1 MERPVGRELMNDK
14 RQKTRAQQH
23 QLLLAFTAE
32 GRDEV
37 PEDRS
42 EGLASFEVNSEAD
55 GPTSS
60 DRLMERIC
68 DPLNLDCAMA
78 RVIAN
83 GGAPGVD
90 GMSVKKLEKFWHRH
104 GDRIVSE
111 LLAGTYRPQPVKR
124 VEIPKPD
131 GGVRK
136 LGIPTA
142 VDRVV
147 QQAIL
152 LVLSPEWDATFSDN
166 SFGFRPYRSAH
177 GAVARAQSYL
187 EEGYT
192 WVVDMDLEKF
202 FDRVNHDV
210 LMSRVARRVED
221 KRLLK
226 LIRAFLNAGVMVDGL
241 FSGTPEGTPQGGPL
255 SPLLSN
261 LLLDDLDRELES
273 RGLRFSRYADDCN
286 IYVKSKRAGERV
298 LQSVTN
304 WLETKLRLK
313 VNQSKSA
320 VDRPWKRKFLG
331 FTFTTRRKRS
341 IAPASRAKFKK
352 RVREIT
358 KRNRGSSLVRVI
370 SELRSYLI
378 GWRGYFGHCQTPS
391 VLRKL
396 DSWVHR
402 RLRSYAWKQW
412 KTGRR
417 RFKEL
422 RKLGVGKELA
432 AQTAGSRKGFWHNSR
447 SPALS
452 FALPGKVLCDLG
464 VPLLSDQ
471 PKTRV

>member
-1 MERPVGRELMNDK
+1 MNGK
-14 RQKTRAQQH
+14 RQKTETRQQ
-23 QLLLAFTAE
+23 QLLLSFAVE

-37 PEDRS
+37 P
-42 EGLASFEVNSEAD
+42 D
-55 GPTSS
+55 GPVEGTVPVAADLSTESPTSN

-68 DPLNLDCAMA
+68 DPLNLECAMA

-90 GMSVKKLEKFWHRH
+90 GMTVKELEKHFERH
-104 GDRIVSE
+104 ADRITRE
-111 LLAGTYRPQPVKR
+111 LLTGTYRPQPVKR

-142 VDRVV
+142 VDRMV

-152 LVLSPEWDATFSDN
+152 LVLSPEWDETFSDN
-166 SFGFRPYRSAH
+166 SFGFRPNRSAH
-177 GAVARAQSYL
+177 DAVAKAQSYL

-226 LIRAFLNAGVMVDGL
+226 LIRAFLNSGVLVDGL

-261 LLLDDLDRELES
+261 LLLDELDRELES
-273 RGLRFSRYADDCN
+273 RGLRFARYADDCN
-286 IYVKSKRAGERV
+286 IYVKSKRAGDRV
-298 LQSVTN
+298 LQSVTA
-304 WLETKLRLK
+304 WLDRKLRLT

-331 FTFTTRRKRS
+331 FTFTPRRKRS
-341 IAPASRAKFKK
+341 IASASRAKFKK

-358 KRNRGSSLVRVI
+358 KRNRGSSLDRVV

-378 GWRGYFGHCQTPS
+378 GWRGYFGFCETPS
-391 VLRKL
+391 VLRDL
-396 DSWVHR
+396 DSWLHR
-402 RLRSYAWKQW
+402 RLRSYVWKQW
-412 KTGRR
+412 KTGTR
-417 RFKEL
+417 RFNEL
-422 RKLGVGKELA
+422 RKLGVGKDLA
-432 AQTAGSRKGFWHNSR
+432 AQTAGSRKGVWHNSR
-447 SPALS
+447 SPALN
-452 FALPGKVLCDLG
+452 FALPGRVLANLG
-464 VPLLSDQ
+464 VPLLLE
-471 PKTRV
+471 PPAKKV

>member
-1 MERPVGRELMNDK
+1 MNGK
-14 RQKTRAQQH
+14 RQKTPTQSQ
-23 QLLLAFTAE
+23 QLLLAFAE
-32 GRDEV
+32 ESRRESPMASVEGTV
-37 PEDRS
+37 PPV
-42 EGLASFEVNSEAD
+42 ANSCTQSPTISD
-55 GPTSS
+55 G
-60 DRLMERIC
+60 LMERIC
-68 DPLNLDCAMA
+68 DPLNLDCAMT

-90 GMSVKKLEKFWHRH
+90 GMTVKELEKYFERHR
-104 GDRIVSE
+104 DRIIGE
-111 LLAGTYRPQPVKR
+111 LLSGTYRPQPVKR

-152 LVLSPEWDATFSDN
+152 LVLSPQWDETFSDN
-166 SFGFRPYRSAH
+166 SFGFRPHRSAQD
-177 GAVARAQSYL
+177 AVAKAQSYL

-210 LMSRVARRVED
+210 LMHRVARRVED

-226 LIRAFLNAGVMVDGL
+226 LLRAFLNSGVLVDGL

-261 LLLDDLDRELES
+261 LLLDELDRELES
-273 RGLRFSRYADDCN
+273 RGLRFARYADDCN
-286 IYVKSKRAGERV
+286 SYVKSKRAGERV
-298 LQSVTN
+298 LRSVTT
-304 WLETKLRLK
+304 WLDKRLRLK
-313 VNQSKSA
+313 VNQDKSA

-331 FTFTTRRKRS
+331 FTFTTRRQRS

-352 RVREIT
+352 RVRELT
-358 KRNRGSSLVRVI
+358 KRNRGSSSGRVI

-378 GWRGYFGHCQTPS
+378 GWRGYFGFCQTPS
-391 VLRKL
+391 VLREL
-396 DSWVHR
+396 ESWLHR
-402 RLRSYAWKQW
+402 RVRSYVWKQW
-412 KTGRR
+412 KTGTR

-422 RKLGVGKELA
+422 RQLGVGKDLA
-432 AQTAGSRKGFWHNSR
+432 AQTAGSRKGNWHNSR

-452 FALPGKVLCDLG
+452 FALPGRVLVELG
-464 VPLLSDQ
+464 VPLLLQ
-471 PKTRV
+471 PPKPNV

>member
-1 MERPVGRELMNDK
+1 MNGK
-14 RQKTRAQQH
+14 RQKTSNQ
-23 QLLLAFTAE
+23 QLLLAFAEE

-37 PEDRS
+37 SDGS
-42 EGLASFEVNSEAD
+42 VEGTVPVAANLSTES
-55 GPTSS
+55 PTSS
-60 DRLMERIC
+60 DRLMDRIC
-68 DPLNLDCAMA
+68 NPLNLDCAMA

-90 GMSVKKLEKFWHRH
+90 GMTVKQLEKYFERHR
-104 GDRIVSE
+104 DRIIGE
-111 LLAGTYRPQPVKR
+111 LLTGTYRPQPVKR

-142 VDRVV
+142 VDRVI

-152 LVLSPEWDATFSDN
+152 LVLSPQWDETFSDN
-166 SFGFRPYRSAH
+166 SFGFRPRRSAH
-177 GAVARAQSYL
+177 DAVARAQNYL

-210 LMSRVARRVED
+210 LMSRVARRVDD

-226 LIRAFLNAGVMVDGL
+226 LIRAFLNSGVMVDGL

-261 LLLDDLDRELES
+261 LLLDELDRELES
-273 RGLRFSRYADDCN
+273 RGLRFARYADDCN
-286 IYVKSKRAGERV
+286 IYVKSRRAGERV
-298 LQSVTN
+298 LQSVTA
-304 WLETKLRLK
+304 WLDKKLRLK
-313 VNQSKSA
+313 VNQAKSA

-341 IAPASRAKFKK
+341 IAPQSRAKFKN

-358 KRNRGSSLVRVI
+358 KRNRGSSLERVI

-378 GWRGYFGHCQTPS
+378 GWRGYFGFCQTPS
-391 VLRKL
+391 VLRNL
-396 DSWVHR
+396 DSWIHR

-412 KTGRR
+412 KIGQR
-417 RFKEL
+417 RFNEL
-422 RKLGVGKELA
+422 RKLGVGKDLA
-432 AQTAGSRKGFWHNSR
+432 AQTAGSRKGVWHNSR

-452 FALPGKVLCDLG
+452 FALPGRVLAELG
-464 VPLLSDQ
+464 VPLLLDQ
-471 PKTRV
+471 PEMKV